1 MDKHQL
7 IQQDSGVSEWYTP
20 SPIIEAARRV
30 MGGID
35 LDPASSAAANETV
48 RAAMFFTVADDGLTR
63 PWHGRVWLNPPF
75 AENARFIAKL
85 VAEYDAGNVT
95 EACCLTFASLDTE
108 WARLLMRFPRWYPVG
123 RVAFVPGMETRPV
136 AQPGL
141 PGLATAE
148 TVDLRAV
155 GSDANSPPKAS
166 MVTYL
171 GPDDA
176 VADFARAFAGELG
189 GTVDVPWAWHVRRR
203 RLDTREM
210 VAGLA
215 GRERYGA

>member
-1 MDKHQL
+1 MGKHEF

-30 MGGID
+30 MRGID

-48 RAAMFFTVADDGLTR
+48 RAAAFFSLADDGLTR
-63 PWHGRVWLNPPF
+63 SWGGRVWLNPPF

-85 VAEYDAGNVT
+85 VAEYEAGNVT

-123 RVAFVPGMETRPV
+123 RVAFVPGWETRP
-136 AQPGL
+136 AKQPGL
-141 PGLATAE
+141 PGLAEAA

-155 GSDANSPPKAS
+155 MDAPPKAS

-171 GPDDA
+171 GPAEA
-176 VADFARAFAGELG
+176 VEDFEREFAGKLG
-189 GTVDVPWAWHVRRR
+189 GSVDVPWLWHLTQ
-203 RLDTREM
+203 RLRDTRDM
-210 VAGLA
+210 MMAGG
-215 GRERYGA
+215 GRCRA